1 MASVKW
7 ETMSRDIGIRT
18 METHVMT
25 SPASS
30 GEGRR
35 TQPLP
40 RTIEAISAA
49 LSEEKRQVFHAALWQ
64 APLGP
69 ELDDVMNVWW
79 MEAMFDA
86 VPGRERRLTRTV
98 AGRDLVRL
106 PDLLVGDHR

>member
-1 MASVKW
+1 MKS
-7 ETMSRDIGIRT
+7 ETTSRDNGIRT
-18 METHVMT
+18 METHVTT
-25 SPASS
+25 SPIPS
-30 GEGRR
+30 GEGTR

-40 RTIEAISAA
+40 RTIEAITAA
-49 LSEEKRQVFHAALWQ
+49 LGEEKRQAFHAALWR

-69 ELDDVMNVWW
+69 ELDDVMNLWW

-106 PDLLVGDHR
+106 PDLFVGDHR

>member
-1 MASVKW
+1 MASVKS
-7 ETMSRDIGIRT
+7 ETVSRDIGIRT
-18 METHVMT
+18 METRVMT
-25 SPASS
+25 SPTPS
-30 GEGRR
+30 GENCR

-49 LSEEKRQVFHAALWQ
+49 LDEEKRQAFHAALWR

-69 ELDDVMNVWW
+69 ELDDVMNTWW

-86 VPGRERRLTRTV
+86 VPGRERRLARTV

-106 PDLLVGDHR
+106 PDLLLGDHR